1 MIDAVSS
8 SVEARV
14 SQPRPFQA
22 IFWGGLIVGVL
33 DLAYAIVM
41 YTPRHPILI
50 PQTIASGVLGAK
62 AYNEGIS
69 SAALGIFFHFLIA
82 FTAAAVYFA
91 ASRRLP
97 LLARRAI
104 LCGLLYGAL
113 VFLFMQFVV
122 LPLSAKPPAHMA
134 LPERLAEFVEHW
146 FFVGLPI
153 ALSVRRF
160 APR

>member
-1 MIDAVSS
+1 MSNTT
-8 SVEARV
+8 SVRADSAARK
-14 SQPRPFQA
+14 PRSFHA
-22 IFWGGLIVGVL
+22 IFWGGLIAGAL

-41 YTPRHPILI
+41 YSPREPVLI
-50 PQTIASGVLGAK
+50 PQTIASGVLGAN
-62 AYNEGIS
+62 AYNDGYA

-91 ASRRLP
+91 ASRKVP
-97 LLARRAI
+97 LLTRRAVI
-104 LCGLLYGAL
+104 CGLLYGAL

-122 LPLSAKPPAHMA
+122 LPLSAVASSRMTLPA
-134 LPERLAEFVEHW
+134 RLVEFVEHW

-160 APR
+160 ARR